1 MKGATTTL
9 MGREDKFRSRYG
21 MVLIISRGHISF
33 FGYFNILAMNRS
45 LPNWNMIVRF
55 ILAQE
60 ELSDT

>member
-1 MKGATTTL
+1 

-45 LPNWNMIVRF
+45 SPNWNMIVRF